1 MTTLIACSHGT
12 ADATGRAAV
21 RTLIDQIR
29 GLLPGI
35 RVEEAFVD
43 VQDPAVDEVV
53 DRCVGDGP
61 VVVVP
66 LLLSTG
72 FHTNVDI
79 ARAVAKHPG
88 RASAAPALG
97 PHELLAD
104 VLHDRLTAAGVRPG
118 DAVVLAA
125 AGSSDPAAAFD
136 VQQMAAMLAR
146 RLDCPVTIG
155 FAAGAG
161 IRIADAVRAAGS
173 GAGSDGARRRVAIA
187 SYVLAPGHFARV
199 IARGG
204 GDLVTLPLAPDPR
217 IAEIAAERCLAALR
231 TLEPAVI

>member
-12 ADATGRAAV
+12 ADAAGRAAV
-21 RTLIDQIR
+21 RALIDQIR

-35 RVEEAFVD
+35 RVQEAFVD

-88 RASAAPALG
+88 RATATPALG
-97 PHELLAD
+97 PHALLAE
-104 VLHDRLTAAGVRPG
+104 VLHDRLAAAGLRSG
-118 DAVVLAA
+118 DAVILAA
-125 AGSSDPAAAFD
+125 AGSSDPAAAVD
-136 VQQMAAMLAR
+136 VRAMAALLSP
-146 RLDCPVTIG
+146 RLGRAVTVG

-161 IRIADAVRAAGS
+161 TRISDAVQAARAAGHE
-173 GAGSDGARRRVAIA
+173 RVAIA

-199 IARGG
+199 IANAG
-204 GDLVTLPLAPDPR
+204 GDVVAPSLSPDLR
-217 IAEIAAERCLAALR
+217 IAEIAVERFRAGVQVLR
-231 TLEPAVI
+231 PHVTA